1 MISIPKLLDLQG
13 ELFVLIGLGFFFR
26 KRNLLPHDF
35 QKGLA
40 DLVIHLI
47 LPCNILHS
55 FFTDQGKLILSRGRE
70 IWIVAL
76 LTQIACYIFAR
87 TALSRISEER
97 RSVMQYG
104 TICSNAGFIGTPIVQ
119 GLYGAEGLLLS
130 AVYLIPPRV
139 IMWSLGLSFFLNQKQ
154 KKREK
159 NWKKAILHPCM
170 IAVFLGMIAM
180 MRNIHLYPFMEKSIV
195 ALASC
200 NTGISMFLIGM
211 ILSELKWRDFADP
224 MILLYT
230 FIRLITIPTVVFVA
244 CRLFGVSELVTRISV
259 ILAAMPAGGTTV
271 ILSEKYKNNVA
282 FASGCVTVSTVMSLP
297 SLLIWGIIL
306 K

>member
-1 MISIPKLLDLQG
+1 MG
-13 ELFVLIGLGFFFR
+13 FVGAILRKRFFR

-40 DLVIHLI
+40 DLIIYLI

-55 FFTDQGKLILSRGRE
+55 FFTDQGKHILSRGRE

-87 TALSRISEER
+87 TALSGIPKER

-139 IMWSLGLSFFLNQKQ
+139 VFGIVFFSESEAEEEGKKLEKGASTSMYDRCVSGNDCHDEEHTFVSLYGKEYCSPRILQYRHVHVF
-154 KKREK
+154 
-159 NWKKAILHPCM
+159 NW
-170 IAVFLGMIAM
+170 
-180 MRNIHLYPFMEKSIV
+180 N
-195 ALASC
+195 
-200 NTGISMFLIGM
+200 
-211 ILSELKWRDFADP
+211 DF
-224 MILLYT
+224 I
-230 FIRLITIPTVVFVA
+230 
-244 CRLFGVSELVTRISV
+244 
-259 ILAAMPAGGTTV
+259 
-271 ILSEKYKNNVA
+271 
-282 FASGCVTVSTVMSLP
+282 
-297 SLLIWGIIL
+297 
-306 K
+306 

>member
-1 MISIPKLLDLQG
+1 MKGPSLVRGDVSWASWG
-13 ELFVLIGLGFFFR
+13 RYCGSVFFR

-35 QKGLA
+35 QKGLT
-40 DLVIHLI
+40 DLIIYLI

-55 FFTDQGKLILSRGRE
+55 FFTDQGKHILSRGRE
-70 IWIVAL
+70 TWIVAL

-139 IMWSLGLSFFLNQKQ
+139 IMWSLGLSFFMRQ
-154 KKREK
+154 KKHGEK
-159 NWKKAILHPCM
+159 YWKKALLHPCV

-180 MRNIHLYPFMEKSIV
+180 MRNIHLYPFVEKSIA

-200 NTGISMFLIGM
+200 NTGMSMFLIGM

-306 K
+306 G

>member
-13 ELFVLIGLGFFFR
+13 ELFILIGLGFFFR

-40 DLVIHLI
+40 DLIIYLI

-55 FFTDQGKLILSRGRE
+55 FFIDQGKHILSRGRE

-87 TALSRISEER
+87 TALSRIPKER

-130 AVYLIPPRV
+130 AVYLIPPRA
-139 IMWSLGLSFFLNQKQ
+139 IMWSLGLSFFMRQ
-154 KKREK
+154 KKHGEK
-159 NWKKAILHPCM
+159 YWKKALLHPCV

-180 MRNIHLYPFMEKSIV
+180 MRNIHLYPFVEKSIA

-200 NTGISMFLIGM
+200 NTGMSMFLIGM
-211 ILSELKWRDFADP
+211 ILSKLKWRDFTDP

-230 FIRLITIPTVVFVA
+230 FIRLIMIPTVVFIA
-244 CRLFGVSELVTRISV
+244 CRWFGVSELVTRISV

-306 K
+306 G

>member
-1 MISIPKLLDLQG
+1 MERCITYTDRMLYFCTDCPKPD
-13 ELFVLIGLGFFFR
+13 FR
-26 KRNLLPHDF
+26 GKTQCHAVWNNLL
-35 QKGLA
+35 QCGLYRDA
-40 DLVIHLI
+40 DCTGFIW
-47 LPCNILHS
+47 
-55 FFTDQGKLILSRGRE
+55 SRGTIIICRVSHSAPCDHVVLG
-70 IWIVAL
+70 IV
-76 LTQIACYIFAR
+76 FF
-87 TALSRISEER
+87 SESE
-97 RSVMQYG
+97 
-104 TICSNAGFIGTPIVQ
+104 AKE
-119 GLYGAEGLLLS
+119 EG
-130 AVYLIPPRV
+130 
-139 IMWSLGLSFFLNQKQ
+139 
-154 KKREK
+154 K
-159 NWKKAILHPCM
+159 NWKKALLHPCV

-200 NTGISMFLIGM
+200 NTGMSMFLIGM

-230 FIRLITIPTVVFVA
+230 FIRLITIPAVVFVV

-271 ILSEKYKNNVA
+271 ILSEKYKNNFA

-306 K
+306 R